1 MVNEKAVYSV
11 DDVAV
16 LTGFSRSTVTR
27 MFEKERGVLILGR
40 PESLRKRC
48 YRSIRIP
55 HAVYKRVVER
65 LSVK

>member
-1 MVNEKAVYSV
+1 MVNEKAVYTV

-16 LTGFSRSTVTR
+16 LTGFSRSPVTR
-27 MFEKERGVLILGR
+27 MFEKERGVLILGD
-40 PESLRKRC
+40 PESLHKRR

-55 HAVYKRVVER
+55 HAVHKRVVER